1 MFKDVFFDN
10 LSWIS
15 VLKTQASDGDKKRPK
30 VEQGNGLAD
39 QRSRYSAHLSREQVI
54 DTAPGI
60 SNATHIEPDQLPKE
74 LHEMRIQDDGV
85 SSVALLK
92 YITSFRRF
100 IEEKL
105 FSFCSLRSIF
115 NYFFSKFFLLSRICK
130 QFKDLLSK
138 RCFLFLFT
146 QQAQCHSILM

>member
-1 MFKDVFFDN
+1 MKLIMFKDLFSDN

-39 QRSRYSAHLSREQVI
+39 QLSLYSPHLSREQAI

-92 YITSFRRF
+92 YITSFADLLW
-100 IEEKL
+100 K
-105 FSFCSLRSIF
+105 SCSLSAH
-115 NYFFSKFFLLSRICK
+115 YEHFSTISFSNVFSLIKILTSNLRIC
-130 QFKDLLSK
+130 
-138 RCFLFLFT
+138 
-146 QQAQCHSILM
+146 